1 MESGTIC
8 PIMRKYTPLLL
19 LLGLLAA
26 ILVFV
31 NLGPSERTL
40 GVNVRLVYLHGAWVW
55 TALISFILAGV
66 LGVAGLVLRRD
77 TFQQA
82 SVALGQ
88 TGTIFW
94 ITYLPLSLWTMQAN
108 WGGLYLLEPRW
119 RLAVNFAIVAVLIQA
134 AILIMQNRSAASALN
149 AIFILALAWGL
160 SGSEQV
166 MHPPSPILT
175 SDSMMIRVFFF
186 LLLILCL
193 LAAGQ
198 LSRLL
203 LRFSPAAE

>member
-1 MESGTIC
+1 
-8 PIMRKYTPLLL
+8 MRKFTPVLLL
-19 LLGLLAA
+19 ISLLTA

-55 TALISFILAGV
+55 TALIGFILAGV
-66 LGVAGLVLRRD
+66 LGVAGLILRRD
-77 TFQQA
+77 PLQRT

-94 ITYLPLSLWTMQAN
+94 ITYLPISLWTMQAN

-119 RLAVNFAIVAVLIQA
+119 RLAVNFAIVAVMIQA
-134 AILIMQNRSAASALN
+134 AIWIMQNWAAASALN

-166 MHPPSPILT
+166 MHPPSPILD
-175 SDSMMIRVFFF
+175 SDSLMIRIFFF
-186 LLLILCL
+186 LLLMLCL

-203 LRFSPAAE
+203 LRYSPAAE